1 MLLANTTVAE
11 HVLRAFPTCALLR
24 RHTTPPPRQFEP
36 LLRAAAAAHV
46 DIDISSSKASSP
58 FLKPCDI
65 ALRATYRAAGRR
77 LQGYFIQPLSLPPL
91 TRPGERSDPA
101 WAQSL
106 EAAVQPGRLV
116 ACNHPPGCAPHS
128 PDGLPRIAARVGARP
143 RARLSPGPPPAQA
156 LAASL
161 DAAVRPDDPYF
172 NTLLRILA
180 TRCMTQAAYF
190 GSGDA
195 APAEYSHYGLAAP
208 LYTHFTSP
216 IRRRAARARAPGRTR
231 PALRVRPHGAQTGP
245 GCASRHTPAS
255 SCHAHAAPGH
265 PQPCPDPMPAWP
277 APAGML
283 APRACWSAACRLCI
297 HGPAWRRPPQTMV
310 GIVWA
315 CGGKGIMGVAL
326 TESPCWQRTSGAC
339 TAPAASTGMAMRGC
353 ARAGRAR
360 ISVPRALP
368 AGRSGMRTWWCTA
381 CWRPRCAWRLCRT
394 PRTSG
399 GS

>member
-231 PALRVRPHGAQTGP
+231 PALRIRRHGAQTGTWLRQP
-245 GCASRHTPAS
+245 THTGLVLSCACR
-255 SCHAHAAPGH
+255 
-265 PQPCPDPMPAWP
+265 AWP
-277 APAGML
+277 
-283 APRACWSAACRLCI
+283 
-297 HGPAWRRPPQTMV
+297 PPT
-310 GIVWA
+310 
-315 CGGKGIMGVAL
+315 
-326 TESPCWQRTSGAC
+326 
-339 TAPAASTGMAMRGC
+339 
-353 ARAGRAR
+353 
-360 ISVPRALP
+360 LP
-368 AGRSGMRTWWCTA
+368 
-381 CWRPRCAWRLCRT
+381 
-394 PRTSG
+394 
-399 GS
+399 